1 MAVFV
6 LFVGWLEFSKSCA
19 FGAGAFG
26 AGLAALANQ
35 QEQNLYHVLALANH
49 DNKNHQQSARFPGFL
64 PHGPALGGRMCNCM
78 GHAMK

>member
-6 LFVGWLEFSKSCA
+6 LFYGWLEFSKSCA

-35 QEQNLYHVLALANH
+35 QEQNQKTVRLLANT
-49 DNKNHQQSARFPGFL
+49 DNKSHLQKLFFVPLLACKTDL
-64 PHGPALGGRMCNCM
+64 
-78 GHAMK
+78 